1 MKTDD
6 FVELLA
12 RDTGPVQADMGTRRF
27 ALAIGVGAL
36 CAALLMV
43 GVLGLNPALAAYTR
57 LPNFWAKVVF
67 VTTLAGISLLVA
79 RRLARP
85 GVGLGRLPIALA
97 VPVLAMWAGG
107 ILVLVTSTPAE
118 RVEAFFGQTWKVC
131 PFLIAMLSAPVFVGV
146 VWAMKGLAPTRLRL
160 AGGAAGFL
168 SGAVGAVVYCLHCP
182 ELGLPFVG
190 CWYLLG
196 ILIPTGIGALLG
208 ERLLRW

>member
-6 FVELLA
+6 LIELLA
-12 RDTGPVQADMGTRRF
+12 CEAGPVKTDLGARRF
-27 ALAIGVGAL
+27 ALALGVGGL
-36 CAALLMV
+36 CAALLMR
-43 GVLGLNPALAAYTR
+43 LTIGLNPELAEYTR
-57 LPNFWAKVVF
+57 LPNFWAKLVF
-67 VTTLAGISLLVA
+67 VAALAGVSLVA
-79 RRLARP
+79 VPRLARP
-85 GVGLGRLPIALA
+85 GVGLGRRPVVLA
-97 VPVLAMWAGG
+97 IPVLAMWSAG
-107 ILVLVTSTPAE
+107 IFVLITSTPAE

-131 PFLIAMLSAPVFVGV
+131 PFLIAMLSIPVFVCV

-160 AGGAAGFL
+160 AGAAAGFL

-196 ILIPTGIGALLG
+196 ILIPTAIGALLG